1 MRSFAVIPG
10 FMQLGKP
17 KSGETVRI
25 QDSKGKFLAWGAFS
39 PESALRA
46 RCWSFQEEDVINAA
60 WIEAR
65 VKAAIEARSCLR
77 SRTNAIRLIFGEADF
92 LPGLIVDQY
101 NNQVVTQFQSAGAEY
116 WRSEI
121 GQALVKYTGC
131 SQVYDRSDAAT
142 RAREGLPERKEV
154 LEGEEPPQEVEIVE
168 DGIKYGVD
176 VRMGHKTGF
185 YVDQRDNRAL
195 ARRLAE
201 EFKKVHGRGMRALNC
216 FCYTGGF
223 SLALKAGGAE
233 EVVSIDSS
241 ADALQ
246 MAQENA
252 KRNGFD
258 DGSMKWIEAN
268 VFEALRE
275 FRDKGEQFDLVI
287 LDPPK
292 FASSHH
298 HVDKA
303 ARAYKDINLNGLRIL
318 APGGQLLTFS
328 CSGAIDV
335 DLFQKI
341 VAGAVIDS
349 RVEAWMMERLGAGI
363 DHPLL
368 MTHPEGEYLKG
379 LHLLS
384 RGTV

>member
-1 MRSFAVIPG
+1 MEDLIPVTIITGFLGAGKTTLLNRILTDEHGQKIAVIENE
-10 FMQLGKP
+10 F
-17 KSGETVRI
+17 GEESIDNDLLVQSEDEEIITMNNGCICCTIRG
-25 QDSKGKFLAWGAFS
+25 DLA
-39 PESALRA
+39 ENL
-46 RCWSFQEEDVINAA
+46 
-60 WIEAR
+60 
-65 VKAAIEARSCLR
+65 
-77 SRTNAIRLIFGEADF
+77 IRLM
-92 LPGLIVDQY
+92 
-101 NNQVVTQFQSAGAEY
+101 
-116 WRSEI
+116 
-121 GQALVKYTGC
+121 
-131 SQVYDRSDAAT
+131 
-142 RAREGLPERKEV
+142 ERKK
-154 LEGEEPPQEVEIVE
+154 EGKANFDRVIIET
-168 DGIKYGVD
+168 
-176 VRMGHKTGF
+176 TG
-185 YVDQRDNRAL
+185 L
-195 ARRLAE
+195 ADPGPVAQT
-201 EFKKVHGRGMRALNC
+201 FFMD
-216 FCYTGGF
+216 
-223 SLALKAGGAE
+223 E

>member
-1 MRSFAVIPG
+1 
-10 FMQLGKP
+10 MQRRQRFGGHVGHDVVP
-17 KSGETVRI
+17 
-25 QDSKGKFLAWGAFS
+25 
-39 PESALRA
+39 LRGH
-46 RCWSFQEEDVINAA
+46 
-60 WIEAR
+60 
-65 VKAAIEARSCLR
+65 
-77 SRTNAIRLIFGEADF
+77 LIFGEADF